1 MLLNVTGNLDIISL
15 DQFRL
20 TTVPKKG
27 ATIFEFYNRDRCV
40 PLTKQTGELF
50 SPKSLRDRFGGV
62 NTMK

>member
-1 MLLNVTGNLDIISL
+1 MHLNVTGNLDIISL

-40 PLTKQTGELF
+40 PLTKQPGELF
-50 SPKSLRDRFGGV
+50 HQKL
-62 NTMK
+62 